1 MKQTVRYPKA
11 RGSFKIRRHP
21 VKLTALLYLKEAL
34 IAEQYES
41 CAGFI
46 RIAREFGANAQ
57 EIQSILEDLRR
68 VPTG

>member
-1 MKQTVRYPKA
+1 MKQTARYPKT
-11 RGSFKIRRHP
+11 RSYFKIRRHP
-21 VKLTALLYLKEAL
+21 VKLTALLYLKEAV

-57 EIQSILEDLRR
+57 EIQSILEDFRR
-68 VPTG
+68 APTG

>member
-1 MKQTVRYPKA
+1 MKTVRIPKT
-11 RGSFKIRRHP
+11 RRYFKIQRHP

-41 CAGFI
+41 CSGFI

-57 EIQSILEDLRR
+57 EIQSILEDSRR
-68 VPTG
+68 VPSG